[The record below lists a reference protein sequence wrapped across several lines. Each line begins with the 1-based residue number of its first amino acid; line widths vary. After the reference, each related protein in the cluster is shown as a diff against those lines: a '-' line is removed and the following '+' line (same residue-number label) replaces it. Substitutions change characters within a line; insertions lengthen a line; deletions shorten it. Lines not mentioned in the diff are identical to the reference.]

1 MFERIKDCIC
11 HPRYIGKYHK
21 DHAGIVVLT
30 ILIFLVLCCSVLGAR
45 SYTTSPFDDSIS
57 LGFTSNLIQVGE
69 KSTEYKQENHL
80 LSGES
85 FEVEGNGFR
94 LVVLPQEGQLKVKSD
109 MITIVL
115 NPNDAVVYF
124 STLDISK
131 ISYSN
136 LQIADFSFKQVS
148 QNNPKDTYYFRIM
161 IDEILDSSKVFFQTF
176 TFLQEL
182 FSIVVYYLICVIFS
196 YILSLAINP
205 TISRGV
211 RAKFCFYDGC
221 AFLIGAF
228 FAYLFNVGILFYFAL
243 ALPLIYTII
252 TFRHVVK
259 VVIRR

>member
-21 DHAGIVVLT
+21 DHAGIVFLT
-30 ILIFLVLCCSVLGAR
+30 IIIFLIICLSILGAR
-45 SYTTSPFDDSIS
+45 SYTTRPFDESVS
-57 LGFTSNLIQVGE
+57 LGFTSKLIQAGA
-69 KSTEYKQENHL
+69 KNTAYNKENHL

-85 FEVEGNGFR
+85 FEVDGSGYKLIVLPEEGNIN
-94 LVVLPQEGQLKVKSD
+94 LKLD
-109 MITIVL
+109 TITVVL
-115 NPNDAVVYF
+115 NPSDAVVYF

-131 ISYSN
+131 ISYSS
-136 LQIADFSFKQVS
+136 LQLADFDFGQVAL
-148 QNNPKDTYYFRIM
+148 NNPKDTYYFRLM
-161 IDEILDSSKVFFQTF
+161 MDGILDSSKVFFQTF
-176 TFLQEL
+176 TFVQEIISL
-182 FSIVVYYLICVIFS
+182 LVYYFICVLFC
-196 YILSLAINP
+196 YILSIAINP

-221 AFLIGAF
+221 AFLVGAF
-228 FAYLFNVGILFYFAL
+228 FAYLFNVGILLYFAL